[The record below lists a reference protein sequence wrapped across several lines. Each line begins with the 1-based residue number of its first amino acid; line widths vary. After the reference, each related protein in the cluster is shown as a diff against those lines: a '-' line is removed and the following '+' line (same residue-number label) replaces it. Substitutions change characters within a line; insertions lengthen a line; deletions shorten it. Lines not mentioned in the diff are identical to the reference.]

1 MTWLILG
8 IVLVLLAAGVFVVVS
23 AGRRGATGG
32 LSRET
37 RKRDASSASAPAP
50 GTDLAPLENAEG
62 DDGRTRADETRAI
75 GSGSQVPVAAGGG
88 NVALATP
95 PPIDEE
101 ELGATRRQFFNRAIL
116 IVLGVPVLATFGLS
130 LLGFL
135 WPNAAG
141 GFGGKVTSPK
151 GLTDILN
158 GISTQKQPFYIPEA
172 RTWVAAYP
180 PADVAHAKQV
190 YKVPAEI
197 AGMEAGIVALYQ
209 KCVHLGC
216 RVPWCQSSQWFECPC
231 HGSKYNAVGEK
242 RGGPAPRGLDRWP
255 VYITGE
261 TVVIDTGG
269 NAIQGPPIGTNTT
282 GQGAEG
288 PFCV

>member
-23 AGRRGATGG
+23 AGRRATTGD

-37 RKRDASSASAPAP
+37 RKKDASASTIPP
-50 GTDLAPLENAEG
+50 GAELAPIENAEG
-62 DDGRTRADETRAI
+62 EDGRARAEETRAI
-75 GSGSQVPVAAGGG
+75 GSGSRVPVAAGGG
-88 NVALATP
+88 GVALPTR

-116 IVLGVPVLATFGLS
+116 IVLGGPVLATFGVS

-141 GFGGKVTSPK
+141 GFGGKVKSPL
-151 GLTDILN
+151 GLTDLLSTIT
-158 GISTQKQPFYIPEA
+158 TQKQPYYVPEA

-180 PADVAHAKQV
+180 PADVGAAKQV
-190 YKVPAEI
+190 YKIPAEI

-255 VYITGE
+255 VFISGDSVT
-261 TVVIDTGG
+261 IDTSG

>member
-1 MTWLILG
+1 MTWLVLG
-8 IVLVLLAAGVFVVVS
+8 IFIVLLAAGVFVVVS
-23 AGRRGATGG
+23 AGRRGTTGG

-37 RKRDASSASAPAP
+37 RKRDAASSSAVVP
-50 GTDLAPLENAEG
+50 GTDLAPVENAEG
-62 DDGRTRADETRAI
+62 ADGRSRADETRAI

-88 NVALATP
+88 SVALATP

-116 IVLGVPVLATFGLS
+116 IVLAAPVLATFGVS

-141 GFGGKVTSPK
+141 GFGGKVKSPK
-151 GLTDILN
+151 GLTDLLA
-158 GISTQKQPFYIPEA
+158 GINTQKQPFYIPEA

-180 PADVAHAKQV
+180 AADVATAKQV

-261 TVVIDTGG
+261 VVVIDTGG
-269 NAIQGPPIGTNTT
+269 NPIQGPPIGTNTT